1 VRVLKY
7 IVTFLIF
14 FLLWVI
20 WSGVFDAWH
29 LSLGVISCIL
39 VTYISHDL
47 LFERE
52 KFQKKDITET
62 IRFIKYIPWLIYQI
76 VLANVHVA
84 KVALHPK
91 MNDLIDPHIIRF
103 KTKLKKD
110 MSLVTFA
117 NSITLTPGT
126 ITILIRDGYYFVHAL
141 DKKVAADLPGEMEE
155 RVAHIFMEDQD
166 G

>member
-1 VRVLKY
+1 M
-7 IVTFLIF
+7 
-14 FLLWVI
+14 
-20 WSGVFDAWH
+20 
-29 LSLGVISCIL
+29 
-39 VTYISHDL
+39 
-47 LFERE
+47 FERE

-62 IRFIKYIPWLIYQI
+62 IRFIKYLPWLIYQI

-103 KTKLKKD
+103 KTKLKRD
-110 MSLVTFA
+110 ISLVTFA

-126 ITILIRDGYYFVHAL
+126 ITILIRDGYYLVHSL
-141 DKKVAADLPGEMEE
+141 DMKVAGDLPGEMEE

>member
-1 VRVLKY
+1 MRY
-7 IVTFLIF
+7 IITFLIF
-14 FLLWVI
+14 FILWMI

-39 VTYISHDL
+39 VTYMSHDL

-62 IRFIKYIPWLIYQI
+62 IRFIKYLPWLIYQI
-76 VLANVHVA
+76 VLANIHVA

-103 KTKLKKD
+103 KTKLKRD
-110 MSLVTFA
+110 ISLVTFA

-126 ITILIRDGYYFVHAL
+126 ITILIRDGYYFVHSL
-141 DKKVAADLPGEMEE
+141 DMKVAGDLPGEMEE

>member
-1 VRVLKY
+1 L
-7 IVTFLIF
+7 F
-14 FLLWVI
+14 WVI
-20 WSGVFDAWH
+20 WSGLFDAWH
-29 LSLGVISCIL
+29 LSLGVISCIF

-47 LFERE
+47 LFQRE
-52 KFQKKDITET
+52 KFQKKDLAET
-62 IRFIKYIPWLIYQI
+62 IRFIKYIPWLLYQI

-84 KVALHPK
+84 KLVLNPN

-126 ITILIRDGYYFVHAL
+126 ITLLIRDGYYLVHSI
-141 DKKVAADLPGEMEE
+141 DMNVAGDLPGEMED
-155 RVAHIFMEDQD
+155 RVGHIFMEGED

>member
-1 VRVLKY
+1 MRY
-7 IVTFLIF
+7 IITFLIF
-14 FLLWVI
+14 FTFWVI
-20 WSGVFDAWH
+20 WSGLFDAWH
-29 LSLGVISCIL
+29 LSLGVISCAL

-47 LFERE
+47 LFQRE

-62 IRFIKYIPWLIYQI
+62 IRFIKYIPWLLYQI
-76 VLANVHVA
+76 VLANVHVV
-84 KVALHPK
+84 KLVLNPEMK
-91 MNDLIDPHIIRF
+91 DLIDPHIIRF

-126 ITILIRDGYYFVHAL
+126 ITLLIRDGYYFVHAV
-141 DKKVAADLPGEMEE
+141 DMKVAGDLPGEMEE
-155 RVAHIFMEDQD
+155 RVGHIFMEGED

>member
-1 VRVLKY
+1 LRY
-7 IVTFLIF
+7 IITFLIF
-14 FLLWVI
+14 FILWII

-29 LSLGVISCIL
+29 LSLGVISCFL

-47 LFERE
+47 MFERE

-62 IRFIKYIPWLIYQI
+62 IRFIKYLPWLIYQI

-103 KTKLKKD
+103 KTKLKRD
-110 MSLVTFA
+110 ISLVTFA

-126 ITILIRDGYYFVHAL
+126 ITILIRDGYYLVHSL
-141 DKKVAADLPGEMEE
+141 DMKVAGDLPGEMEE

>member
-1 VRVLKY
+1 M
-7 IVTFLIF
+7 
-14 FLLWVI
+14 
-20 WSGVFDAWH
+20 FDAWH
-29 LSLGVISCIL
+29 LSLGVISCII

-84 KVALHPK
+84 KVALHPR

-103 KTKLKKD
+103 KTKLKRD
-110 MSLVTFA
+110 ISLVTFA

-141 DKKVAADLPGEMEE
+141 DMKVAGDLPGEMEE

>member
-1 VRVLKY
+1 M
-7 IVTFLIF
+7 
-14 FLLWVI
+14 I
-20 WSGVFDAWH
+20 WSGLFDAWH
-29 LSLGVISCIL
+29 LSLGVISCII

-62 IRFIKYIPWLIYQI
+62 IRFIKYIPWLLYQI

-84 KVALHPK
+84 KVSLHPR
-91 MNDLIDPHIIRF
+91 MNDLIDPHIIKF
-103 KTKLKKD
+103 KTKLKRD

-126 ITILIRDGYYFVHAL
+126 ITILIRDEYYFVHAL
-141 DKKVAADLPGEMEE
+141 DMKVAGDLPGEMEE
-155 RVAHIFMEDQD
+155 RVAHIFMEDHD

>member
-1 VRVLKY
+1 MLKY

-14 FLLWVI
+14 FLLWMI

-29 LSLGVISCIL
+29 LSLGVISCAL
-39 VTYISHDL
+39 VTYMSHDL
-47 LFERE
+47 LFQRE

-76 VLANVHVA
+76 ILANIHVA
-84 KVALHPK
+84 KVVLHPK
-91 MNDLIDPHIIRF
+91 MNDLIDPHIIKF
-103 KTKLKKD
+103 KTKLKRD

-126 ITILIRDGYYFVHAL
+126 ITILIREGEFFVHAL
-141 DKKVAADLPGEMEE
+141 DMKVAGDLPGEMEE
-155 RVAHIFMEDQD
+155 RVAHIFLED
-166 G
+166 